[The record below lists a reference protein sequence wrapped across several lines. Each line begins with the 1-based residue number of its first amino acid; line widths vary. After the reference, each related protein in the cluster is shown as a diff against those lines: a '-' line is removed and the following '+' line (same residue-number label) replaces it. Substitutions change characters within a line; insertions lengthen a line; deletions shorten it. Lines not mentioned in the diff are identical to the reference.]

1 MARAS
6 NYYFQVFGAGLLGG
20 GIASSLY
27 LKGLHFENSEMAENG
42 GVTMSYADMAAL
54 MLGAVGV
61 LVTVLGVFMA
71 ILALWGYSQF
81 KVAASN
87 AALDHVKSELEE
99 GQLRDELNKLLV
111 QEVIKQ
117 MDDGKLRRIL
127 EERADRFL
135 ISGPSIRANEDD
147 NDNPMGDEEKEYGV

>member
-1 MARAS
+1 
-6 NYYFQVFGAGLLGG
+6 
-20 GIASSLY
+20 
-27 LKGLHFENSEMAENG
+27 
-42 GVTMSYADMAAL
+42 MSYADMAAL

-81 KVAASN
+81 KVAASS
-87 AALDHVKSELEE
+87 AALQHVKSELEE
-99 GQLRDELNKLLV
+99 GQLRDELKKLLV

-117 MDDGKLRRIL
+117 MDDGKLRKIL